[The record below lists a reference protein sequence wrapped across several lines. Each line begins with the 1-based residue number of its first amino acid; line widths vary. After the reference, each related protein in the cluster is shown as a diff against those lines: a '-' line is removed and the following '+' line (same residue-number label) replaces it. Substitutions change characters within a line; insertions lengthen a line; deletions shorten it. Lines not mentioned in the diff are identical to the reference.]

1 MNMLTLILAA
11 VTTFGGGTTNDLVQA
26 IRQGTKQDVVIVRG
40 VTAAKKLEPFDFD
53 AASMDLLNTAVHAKT
68 GLKITP
74 GSEPIFSDELIPP
87 ALIGTFSQI
96 ANTGRTGRFANP
108 QNPNGGPV
116 PDPAVS
122 TATGPSAKKPLS
134 ASDIVSGRITFKTEK
149 VEYLDVNS
157 LLSAPLGKPVQLSWV
172 YMDMQPAVDFQGAT
186 PSSFLQ
192 KVAKGIGAKY
202 RETDQGYFLD
212 LSPEEFRRRAL
223 KSLNALTIASSN
235 PQAALATAKLQLA
248 IAAMQALPSSSLLE
262 AFATPGSKTMYTLSR
277 GSSLLA
283 PANSYL
289 QAMMRAPA
297 PGGRGGGGNGRQL
310 AQALRMVD
318 NRRNP
323 VLIFDAKFQSQIDIP
338 IMDAQGRPNGT
349 VRF

>member
-1 MNMLTLILAA
+1 MFTLLLAA

-26 IRQGTKQDVVIVRG
+26 IRKGTNQDVVIVRG
-40 VTAAKKLEPFDFD
+40 VTVAGKLEAFDFD
-53 AASMDLLNTAVHAKT
+53 PESMDLLNTAVHAKT
-68 GLKITP
+68 ALKIVP
-74 GSEPIFSDELIPP
+74 GSEPLFSDELIPP
-87 ALIGTFSQI
+87 TLLGGFSQV
-96 ANTGRTGRFANP
+96 ATTGRQGRFNP
-108 QNPNGGPV
+108 QNPNGGPI
-116 PDPAVS
+116 PDPVVS
-122 TATGPSAKKPLS
+122 TSTGPSTKRPLS
-134 ASDIVSGRITFKTEK
+134 ANDIVSGKVTFKTEK
-149 VEYLDVNS
+149 VEFLDVSS

-172 YMDMQPAVDFQGAT
+172 YMDMQPAVDFRGTA
-186 PSSFLQ
+186 PSLFLQ

-223 KSLNALTIASSN
+223 KSLNAMKIATSS
-235 PQAALATAKLQLA
+235 PQAAVTTAKLQLA
-248 IAAMQALPSSSLLE
+248 IAAMQSLPSNSLIE
-262 AFATPGSKTMYTLSR
+262 AFATPGSKTMYTMAR

-297 PGGRGGGGNGRQL
+297 QGGRGGGGNSRQL
-310 AQALRMVD
+310 AQTLRMVD

-323 VLIFDAKFQSQIDIP
+323 VLIFDAHFQSQIDIP